1 MFNILHNKRFKF
13 KSVKW
18 WHIPF
23 DLSAFKILIKKIFP
37 PKKSVFTLDTT
48 GDGKVDS
55 IQLKVI
61 NLILPF
67 VIPGNFEIGKFN
79 LNSFDINNFNPS
91 EYVKLFLDDNQIN
104 ISKDSINL
112 DDIKDRFIIYHG
124 GESFKL
130 EDILEG
136 KLKGRTIAL
145 GDSISI
151 IIKLDPETL
160 EQLKIGKHFIKIES
174 DLITNL
180 IINFELDE
188 NNTNLKFDSNKI

>member
-1 MFNILHNKRFKF
+1 M
-13 KSVKW
+13 
-18 WHIPF
+18 
-23 DLSAFKILIKKIFP
+23 
-37 PKKSVFTLDTT
+37 
-48 GDGKVDS
+48 
-55 IQLKVI
+55 
-61 NLILPF
+61 
-67 VIPGNFEIGKFN
+67 
-79 LNSFDINNFNPS
+79 
-91 EYVKLFLDDNQIN
+91 KLFLDDNQIN